1 MVYLQLSFKT
11 SEWFSFWIIRGTF
24 IVSRERTIYFL
35 LEVVQNWDSKVICF
49 FFFDVMRF
57 WLFFFFHFLSNSSL
71 IMFWAEGCFEISG
84 SFFFSSC
91 CHKMTRK
98 QFLIVFVKTWSSSL
112 KLQIR
117 DELKRKWKLCAG
129 IQSSVI

>member
-57 WLFFFFHFLSNSSL
+57 WLFFSFSLQFITYHVLSRRKYTVV
-71 IMFWAEGCFEISG
+71 
-84 SFFFSSC
+84 FFFFFFVSSC